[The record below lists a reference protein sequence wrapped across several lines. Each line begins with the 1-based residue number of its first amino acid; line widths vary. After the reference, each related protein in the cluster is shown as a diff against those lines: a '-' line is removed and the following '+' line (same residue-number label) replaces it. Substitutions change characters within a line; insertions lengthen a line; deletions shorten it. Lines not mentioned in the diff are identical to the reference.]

1 MVEISPDFRFIPTTD
16 LRPIH
21 TPGPAPAP
29 PVAPAE
35 LGDLGGLVG
44 TWTGTGF
51 NTIWRPNQPGLGSD
65 RFLEL
70 NVTVETLQFDLISG
84 TIPNRGLLQGDLFM
98 AGLHYLQQ
106 ISDANVKDPI
116 SHQDSGLH
124 LEPGVWLSVPSTS
137 SPLEPAT
144 VARLASIP
152 HGTTIVAQGSML
164 TTSGAP
170 TIGPVSITP
179 FLIGN
184 PAKTITF
191 PEQTLTDATPFRT
204 QGPGLTGVVQ
214 TMLDNPNSVLTRAAA
229 VTTTTTLIVSTDVT
243 TPLLGG
249 GTANTAFLQGGPG
262 GPNADAAQVDATFW
276 LQTTSGSNEPN
287 LLQYSQRV
295 LLNFNGLSW
304 PHVTV
309 ATLRK

>member
-1 MVEISPDFRFIPTTD
+1 MEISPEFSFIPTTE

-21 TPGPAPAP
+21 TPAAPAP

-44 TWTGTGF
+44 SWTGVGF

-70 NVTVETLQFDLISG
+70 NVTAETIEFDLIPG

-98 AGLHYLQQ
+98 AGVHYLQQ
-106 ISDANVKDPI
+106 ISDSNVKDPLT
-116 SHQDSGLH
+116 HQNAGLH
-124 LEPGVWLSVPSTS
+124 LEPGLWLSVPSTS
-137 SPLEPAT
+137 SPLEPGS

-152 HGTTIVAQGSML
+152 HGTTIVLQGFMQ
-164 TTSGAP
+164 TTNGPP

-179 FLIGN
+179 FVIGN
-184 PAKTITF
+184 PAKTINF
-191 PEQTLTDATPFRT
+191 PEQTLATQSQFRT
-204 QGPGLTGVVQ
+204 QGPGLNGVVQ
-214 TMLDNPNSVLTRAAA
+214 TMLDNPNSVLTHAAPA
-229 VTTTTTLIVSTDVT
+229 GVTTTTTLIVSSDAA

-262 GPNADAAQVDATFW
+262 GPNADAALVDATFW
-276 LQTTSGSNEPN
+276 LQTTAGSTEPN
-287 LLQYSQRV
+287 VLQYSQRV

-309 ATLRK
+309 ATLKK